1 MCIKGDLMSKSY
13 VFYLNNSI
21 IKQRN
26 ANNEIKNIIFSY
38 PHRIGRTDIMCF
50 SFTLNSNN
58 ISGSLSEFNNKIC
71 LNYSDG
77 KTYFSDYFE
86 YIDDINLVRKSMIM
100 NSRGEYILEEDNI
113 EEEKYLL
120 LERK

>member
-1 MCIKGDLMSKSY
+1 MSKNY

-21 IKQRN
+21 IKQIN
-26 ANNEIKNIIFSY
+26 ANNEIRNIIFNY
-38 PHRIGRTDIMCF
+38 PHRIGKTDIVCF
-50 SFTLNSNN
+50 NFIINSNN

-86 YIDDINLVRKSMIM
+86 YNDDIKLVRKSMIM
-100 NSRGEYILEEDNI
+100 NSRGEYTFEENI
-113 EEEKYLL
+113 IGEEKYLQ